1 MFWIYFLG
9 INAAALLGAYLAR
22 HWDLSW
28 RDGQRYYPV
37 ALPKFITLNIVTLGL
52 YDTYWAD
59 KNWHWA
65 REVGKEDVS
74 PIMRVL
80 ALDAGNDRHVRL
92 NSKFSAPVIAMII
105 GYAPLCVLG
114 LFSAFA

>member
-1 MFWIYFLG
+1 
-9 INAAALLGAYLAR
+9 
-22 HWDLSW
+22 
-28 RDGQRYYPV
+28 
-37 ALPKFITLNIVTLGL
+37 
-52 YDTYWAD
+52 
-59 KNWHWA
+59 
-65 REVGKEDVS
+65 
-74 PIMRVL
+74 MRVL